1 MGLDGILFY
10 CLRAGRFALTVG
22 AVYAALR
29 ILAVCRGRAKP
40 QPERFALQLT
50 AVCYLAALTEIVALR
65 GLTVTG
71 RSVQWL
77 PLGTIGPLAAEFVQ
91 TVGKPLRLG
100 LADFDLIARKAWPL
114 VYHVAGNLV
123 WFVPL
128 GLLGALLCAA
138 PGSRLPDLRR
148 PGVALAAGAVV
159 SFALE
164 LTQFVLA
171 TGASDLDDILLNA
184 LGALLGWGVWRLGH
198 ALRQKGR

>member
-10 CLRAGRFALTVG
+10 CLRAVRFALTVG

-77 PLGTIGPLAAEFVQ
+77 PLGTIGPLAAG
-91 TVGKPLRLG
+91 T
-100 LADFDLIARKAWPL
+100 
-114 VYHVAGNLV
+114 
-123 WFVPL
+123 
-128 GLLGALLCAA
+128 
-138 PGSRLPDLRR
+138 
-148 PGVALAAGAVV
+148 VV